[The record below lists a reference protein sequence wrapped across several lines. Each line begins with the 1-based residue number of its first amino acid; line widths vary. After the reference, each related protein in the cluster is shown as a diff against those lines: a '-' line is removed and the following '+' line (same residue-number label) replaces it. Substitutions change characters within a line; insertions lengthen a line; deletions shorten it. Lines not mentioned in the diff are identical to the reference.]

1 MLAQDP
7 RLATRVGAV
16 VLLLLGVA
24 IVFFV
29 FVSGRIELADRTRLH
44 VLFKHTGELREGAPV
59 IVAGRSVGTVEAI
72 ALAPRA
78 FASPGSTKARS
89 DAQRRGEID
98 GQDGVDVTLVF
109 HTAAAREITRGG
121 DVFVSS
127 RGSFLSARH
136 LEIGPAPT
144 AEGPSLADDMRPL
157 RGIDPPTMDRVMQRT
172 WDNLMIAKRFAD
184 EVGPE
189 LRELRDRMREL
200 AATLEAI
207 APSNVIGALS
217 LRVELD
223 GLFAEA
229 DRLRAALGGDRGIE
243 QLGAMLGHARAT
255 IAQARRVIDTLDAK
269 ATALASSVDALRT
282 RLGDRGPAVV
292 KAVEVTIEKLR
303 AAVDKIDPLL
313 AKVEELDQRIAR
325 GEGSIGKLA
334 RDPEFPEDAKALGK
348 MLKRQPWLLFMRPKD

>member
-1 MLAQDP
+1 MLAPDP
-7 RLATRVGAV
+7 KLATRVGAV
-16 VLLLLGVA
+16 VLLLLGGA

-29 FVSGRIELADRTRLH
+29 FVSGRIELAERTRLH

-78 FASPGSTKARS
+78 IASAG
-89 DAQRRGEID
+89 QRRGESTD
-98 GQDGVDVTLVF
+98 GEDGVDVTLVL

-144 AEGPSLADDMRPL
+144 ADGPSLADDTRPL

-189 LRELRDRMREL
+189 FRELRDRMREL

-207 APSNVIGALS
+207 APGNVIGALS

-229 DRLRAALGGDRGIE
+229 DRFRVALGGDRGIA

-255 IAQARRVIDTLDAK
+255 IAQARKVIDTLDAK

-282 RLGDRGPAVV
+282 RLGERGPAAV
-292 KAVEVTIEKLR
+292 KAVEIAIEKLR
-303 AAVDKIDPLL
+303 AAVDKIVPLL
-313 AKVEELDQRIAR
+313 AKVEELNQRIAR

-348 MLKRQPWLLFMRPKD
+348 MLKRQPWLLFMRPKDD

>member
-7 RLATRVGAV
+7 KLATRVGAV
-16 VLLLLGVA
+16 VLLLIGAA
-24 IVFFV
+24 IIFFV
-29 FVSGRIELADRTRLH
+29 FVSGRLELGERTRLH

-59 IVAGRSVGTVEAI
+59 IVAGRTVGSVESI

-78 FASPGSTKARS
+78 IENA
-89 DAQRRGEID
+89 
-98 GQDGVDVTLVF
+98 DGVDVTLVF
-109 HTAAAREITRGG
+109 HTSSAREIARGG

-136 LEIGPAPT
+136 LEIGPSPT
-144 AEGPSLADDMRPL
+144 PEGPSLADDPRPV

-189 LRELRDRMREL
+189 FRTLRDRMREL
-200 AATLEAI
+200 AATLESV
-207 APSNVIGALS
+207 APSGLLGALS

-229 DRLRAALGGDRGIE
+229 DRFRGALGGDRGIE
-243 QLGAMLGHARAT
+243 QLGAMLGHARLT
-255 IAQARRVIDTLDAK
+255 IAQARRVLDALDGK
-269 ATALASSVDALRT
+269 ATSLAQSIDALRA
-282 RLGDRGPAVV
+282 RLGERGPAAV
-292 KAVEVTIEKLR
+292 KAVETAIAKLR
-303 AAVDKIDPLL
+303 AAIDKLDPLL
-313 AKVEELDQRIAR
+313 AKVEELNQRIAR
-325 GEGSIGKLA
+325 GEGTIGKLA

-348 MLKRQPWLLFMRPKD
+348 MLKRQPWLLFMRPKDD